1 MRTGYNFYWYQ
12 IVREHPIEFVLGN
25 LDNEKKD
32 EWRIY
37 VTKASGDKHIR
48 ELAEQHLGALNAEL
62 TDDGKKEIPWRKQ
75 WQLHAY
81 NKFDMSRI
89 NLGLPVM
96 VAQFEIPME
105 DENVG
110 RNQVNMAT

>member
-1 MRTGYNFYWYQ
+1 MSRGNEQFWNFYYYQ
-12 IVREHPIEFVLGN
+12 LVREHPLAFAE
-25 LDNEKKD
+25 KD

-81 NKFDMSRI
+81 SKFDMSRI
-89 NLGLPVM
+89 NQGLPVQ
-96 VAQFEIPME
+96 VASFDIPVVE
-105 DENVG
+105 EYG
-110 RNQVNMAT
+110 RSDVNNA

>member
-1 MRTGYNFYWYQ
+1 MSRGNEQFWNFYYYQ
-12 IVREHPIEFVLGN
+12 IVREK
-25 LDNEKKD
+25 LDSSLERVID

-81 NKFDMSRI
+81 SKFDMSRI
-89 NLGLPVM
+89 NQGLPVQ
-96 VAQFEIPME
+96 VASFDIPVVE
-105 DENVG
+105 EYG
-110 RNQVNMAT
+110 RSDVNNA